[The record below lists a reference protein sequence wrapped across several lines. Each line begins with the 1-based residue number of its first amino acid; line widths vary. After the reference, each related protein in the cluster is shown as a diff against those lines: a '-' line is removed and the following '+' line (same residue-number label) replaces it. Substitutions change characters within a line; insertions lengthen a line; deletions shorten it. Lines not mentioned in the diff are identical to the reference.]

1 MAQGA
6 RDLVCDGNLIRG
18 CGVGIAFSS
27 SAEAGKMVISN
38 NIISGA
44 GANAIVSAATVVLIP
59 PLTPYDANL
68 SSQTAGSAGQILIAG
83 NRAS

>member
-1 MAQGA
+1 
-6 RDLVCDGNLIRG
+6 
-18 CGVGIAFSS
+18 
-27 SAEAGKMVISN
+27 MVISN

-68 SSQTAGSAGQILIAG
+68 ASQTVGSSGQILIAD